1 MVGGCRY
8 PLSEE
13 LVVRKVFEASPGVAF
28 DNGTGQPLG
37 GLDDQL
43 IVTQGFC
50 FVNIYIL
57 NSLFLT

>member
-8 PLSEE
+8 PLSEDF
-13 LVVRKVFEASPGVAF
+13 VVLFASRTF
-28 DNGTGQPLG
+28 DDETGKPLG

-50 FVNIYIL
+50 FVK
-57 NSLFLT
+57 